1 MKKRILSLVLC
12 AALLLSLCLFMGAGV
27 VDDTTADGSAESTET
42 VVSTSG
48 APEFQGVGPFM
59 TYFPGSSTV
68 RKAPVLRAAAKDTSD
83 GASNAVDVTK
93 TATATDVKDAAGN
106 PVYQIDLTAAAKS
119 NIVTH
124 TKACDIVLV
133 LDRSGSM
140 NFHMDGDHGN
150 LWESDNSKERVKA
163 LVASV
168 NAFLTTIQKSSPDS
182 RVAIVSYAGDAT
194 IDSNLVSVTDPSDS
208 KNVNPAL
215 TTVVNGLE
223 DRCNGG
229 TQSGKG
235 LQQAVNI
242 FNSVSASDSNY
253 DNTRVT
259 VLFTDGKPGD
269 SDWKG
274 TDEGYDVAQQSV
286 HWSTILKHAKG
297 DTFNLQ
303 ANVEG
308 QDFYGQRF
316 KEHWWDIQDK
326 YGVSNYEDFQKGSA
340 NKDDWN
346 WTGCGSTVYSVGLAL
361 PDDQN
366 KKTGSE
372 GCKINEYLYRVSSHR
387 PDGSHVTKATVNT
400 NNPEEVKNP
409 DDWGKRYFDDR
420 TRNQPNGYY
429 LTTSNA
435 DQLKDIFTKIAQ
447 QTGEAVKDVTIRDE
461 ISESFV
467 PCDAAGNAYNV
478 GDTITSNGKTGTVR
492 QDANGNY
499 YIEWTN
505 VTLTPEQVD
514 SNKVVTKPA
523 ETFQST
529 LYVKPRDGFL
539 GGNNVP
545 TNGSESGVYTAAG
558 EAVKKF
564 PQPEVNVPIKLDAQN
579 ATKNIYYGNP
589 APTLADLTQTADLA
603 GWQKEYVNI
612 NYTVD
617 KNTISNTDDGTYRVT
632 MTVSPKHDGAN
643 ADGAVQTAQTK
654 TVMSTVN
661 VYKPEITFKDSSID
675 YNTTPNYATDN
686 LGEVVWKHKGTAADP
701 AKMTGE
707 EPTLTYT
714 YDPEEKA
721 LTEDTYV
728 NVTVLA
734 NDKTLP
740 ADVVTFVH
748 TADNDFPGCSF
759 NPAHGQFIV
768 HIKVFDLT
776 IVKAAAADSKPIDP
790 NQTFVFRVKGNNN
803 DVDMQVVITGASK
816 QVIKNL
822 PVGEYTITEDTNWS
836 WKYTPVDKDGAVVPS
851 QTIAATGATTVTFE
865 NENNGTNWLTSFAE
879 VINKWITKGD
889 KTTITPEKIWPKN

>member
-12 AALLLSLCLFMGAGV
+12 AVMLLSMCLFMGAGV
-27 VDDTTADGSAESTET
+27 TADTDAADGSAESTET

-68 RKAPVLRAAAKDTSD
+68 RKAPMLRATAKDTSD

-93 TATATDVKDAAGN
+93 TATATDKKDADGN
-106 PVYQIDLTAAAKS
+106 QIDLTAAAKS

-140 NFHMDGDHGN
+140 NFSLAGKDN
-150 LWESDNSKERVKA
+150 NSKERVKA
-163 LVASV
+163 LQTAV
-168 NAFLTTIQKSSPDS
+168 NAFLTTIQKSSPTS
-182 RVAIVSYAGDAT
+182 RVAIVSYASDVT
-194 IDSNLVSVTDPSDS
+194 IDSGTKTASGALIPVTAD
-208 KNVNPAL
+208 NTVNSAL
-215 TTVVNGLE
+215 TQIVSGLST
-223 DRCNGG
+223 RCNGG

-259 VLFTDGKPGD
+259 VLFTDGKPGNNYW
-269 SDWKG
+269 SG
-274 TDEGYDVAQQSV
+274 EDEGYDVAQQSV

-297 DTFNLQ
+297 GTVNMQSNVKEQNFFNEKFGPLF
-303 ANVEG
+303 G
-308 QDFYGQRF
+308 T
-316 KEHWWDIQDK
+316 K
-326 YGVSNYEDFQKGSA
+326 YGVSNYPDFRKGSA

-346 WTGCGSTVYSVGLAL
+346 WTGCGSTVYCVGLGLKASEGK
-361 PDDQN
+361 D
-366 KKTGSE
+366 SE
-372 GCKINEYLYRVSSHR
+372 GCKINEYMYRVSSHR
-387 PDGSHVTKATVNT
+387 PDGSHVDNNRVNEWELGT
-400 NNPEEVKNP
+400 
-409 DDWGKRYFDDR
+409 DSWTGLYTDAR
-420 TRNQPNGYY
+420 TRNHENGYY
-429 LTTSNA
+429 LTTDNA
-435 DQLKDIFTKIAQ
+435 AELQRIFTQIAQ

-467 PCDAAGNAYNV
+467 PCDAAGNAYTV

-545 TNGSESGVYTAAG
+545 TNGENSGVYTADG
-558 EAVKKF
+558 NQIKPF

-579 ATKNIYYGNP
+579 VTKNIYYGNP
-589 APTLADLTQTADLA
+589 APTPADLTQTADLA
-603 GWQKEYVNI
+603 DWQTGYVNI

-617 KNTISNTDDGTYRVT
+617 KNTISNNEDGTYQVT
-632 MTVSPKHDGAN
+632 MTVSPKYSGDN
-643 ADGAVQTAQTK
+643 ADGAVQTARTE

-661 VYKPEITFKDSSID
+661 VYKPEITFKDSIID
-675 YNTTPNYATDN
+675 YNATPDYKDN
-686 LGEVVWKHKGTAADP
+686 LGGVVWKHEGTAADP
-701 AKMTGE
+701 ANMTGE
-707 EPTLTYT
+707 EPALAYS

-728 NVTVLA
+728 NVTVSA

-768 HIKVFDLT
+768 HIKVFNLT
-776 IVKAAAADSKPIDP
+776 IQKTAKDGTTIDP
-790 NQTFVFRVKGNNN
+790 NQTFVFHVKGNNN
-803 DVDMQVVITGASK
+803 DVDMQVVITGANK

-822 PVGEYTITEDTNWS
+822 PVGEYTITEDTSWS
-836 WKYTPVDKDGAVVPS
+836 WKYTPTSKDQFVTTSDINNGTA
-851 QTIAATGATTVTFE
+851 TVTFE
-865 NENNGTNWLTSFAE
+865 NENKGTNWLTSLAKALNVWKDNGQAVE
-879 VINKWITKGD
+879 RD
-889 KTTITPEKIWPKN
+889 PKN

>member
-12 AALLLSLCLFMGAGV
+12 AVMLLSMCLFMGAGV

-83 GASNAVDVTK
+83 GASNDVEVDK
-93 TATATDVKDAAGN
+93 TATATDKKDADGN
-106 PVYQIDLTAAAKS
+106 PIYQIELNAEAKS

-140 NFHMDGDHGN
+140 NFHMEGDRGN
-150 LWESDNSKERVKA
+150 LVKPDTSKERVKA

-168 NAFLTTIQKSSPDS
+168 NAFLTTIQESSPDS

-194 IDSNLVSVTDPSDS
+194 IDSDLVSVTDPSDS

-223 DRCNGG
+223 TRCDGG

-242 FNSVSASDSNY
+242 FNSVKKSDPNY

-269 SDWKG
+269 SDWSG

-286 HWSTILKHAKG
+286 HWSTILKYAKG
-297 DTFNLQ
+297 GNVNMQ
-303 ANVEG
+303 ANVKD
-308 QDFYGQRF
+308 QNFYGQRF
-316 KEHWWDIQDK
+316 PWYSPK
-326 YGVSNYEDFQKGSA
+326 YGVSNYSDFQKGSTDQ
-340 NKDDWN
+340 KDWN
-346 WTGCGSTVYSVGLAL
+346 WMGCGSTVYSVGLAL
-361 PDDQN
+361 PGDENETQA
-366 KKTGSE
+366 SE

-435 DQLKDIFTKIAQ
+435 DQLKEIFTKIAQ
-447 QTGEAVKDVTIRDE
+447 QTGEAVKGVTIRDE
-461 ISESFV
+461 IAESFV

-478 GDTITSNGKTGTVR
+478 GDTITSNGKTGTV
-492 QDANGNY
+492 QQEANGSY
-499 YIEWTN
+499 YIEWTK
-505 VTLTPEQVD
+505 VTLTPEQVNQD
-514 SNKVVTKPA
+514 GSTA
-523 ETFQST
+523 QEAQTFSGT
-529 LYVKPRDGFL
+529 LYVKPKDGFL

-558 EAVKKF
+558 NQIKPF

-589 APTLADLTQTADLA
+589 APTPADLTQTADLA
-603 GWQKEYVNI
+603 DWQTGYVNI

-617 KNTISNTDDGTYRVT
+617 KNTISNTDDGTYKVT

-643 ADGAVQTAQTK
+643 ADGAVQKEQTK
-654 TVMSTVN
+654 TVTSTVN
-661 VYKPEITFKDSSID
+661 VYKPEITFKDSSIN
-675 YNTTPNYATDN
+675 YNTTPDYEKDN
-686 LGEVVWKHKGTAADP
+686 FGGVVWKHKDTAADP

-707 EPTLTYT
+707 EPTLTYA
-714 YDPEEKA
+714 YDPQEKA

-734 NDKTLP
+734 NGKMLP

-748 TADNDFPGCSF
+748 TDDNDFPGCSF

-776 IVKAAAADSKPIDP
+776 IEKKAANGSMIDQ
-790 NQTFVFRVKGNNN
+790 NQTFVFKVKNNGNGKT
-803 DVDMQVVITGASK
+803 MEVVITGPGE
-816 QVIKNL
+816 QTIKNL
-822 PVGEYTITEDTNWS
+822 PMGSYTIIEDTSWS
-836 WKYTPVDKDGAVVPS
+836 WKYTPVDKDGVAEPS
-851 QTIAATGATTVTFE
+851 QTITATGATTVTFE
-865 NENNGTNWLTSFAE
+865 NKNNGTNWLTSLAKAL
-879 VINKWITKGD
+879 NKWTKDG
-889 KTTITPEKIWPKN
+889 TTVTRDPKN

>member
-12 AALLLSLCLFMGAGV
+12 AAMLLSMCLFMGAGV
-27 VDDTTADGSAESTET
+27 AEDTTADGSAETTET

-140 NFHMDGDHGN
+140 NFSLAGKDN
-150 LWESDNSKERVKA
+150 NSKERVAA
-163 LVASV
+163 LQTAV

-182 RVAIVSYAGDAT
+182 RVAIVSYASDVT
-194 IDSNLVSVTDPSDS
+194 IDSGTKTASGALIPVTAD
-208 KNVNPAL
+208 NTVNSAL
-215 TTVVNGLE
+215 TQIVSGLST
-223 DRCNGG
+223 RCDGG

-259 VLFTDGKPGD
+259 VLFTDGKPGNNTWPGED
-269 SDWKG
+269 Q
-274 TDEGYDVAQQSV
+274 GYDVAQQSV

-308 QDFYGQRF
+308 QDFYGQSFLELVEPF
-316 KEHWWDIQDK
+316 KLKE
-326 YGVSNYEDFQKGSA
+326 YGVSNYEDFQKGSTDQ
-340 NKDDWN
+340 NDWN
-346 WTGCGSTVYSVGLAL
+346 WMGCGSTVYSVGLAL

-366 KKTGSE
+366 KKAGSE

-387 PDGSHVTKATVNT
+387 PDGSHVTNETVNT
-400 NNPEEVKNP
+400 NNPEEVKDP
-409 DDWGKRYFDDR
+409 DGWGKRYFDDR

-429 LTTSNA
+429 LTTNEA
-435 DQLKDIFTKIAQ
+435 DKLKDIFTKIAQ

-478 GDTITSNGKTGTVR
+478 GDTITSNGKTGTVW
-492 QDANGNY
+492 QEANGSY
-499 YIEWTN
+499 YIEWTK
-505 VTLTPEQVD
+505 VTLTPEQVNQD
-514 SNKVVTKPA
+514 GSTA
-523 ETFQST
+523 QEAQTFSGT
-529 LYVKPRDGFL
+529 LYVKPKDGFL

-589 APTLADLTQTADLA
+589 APTPADLTQTADLA
-603 GWQKEYVNI
+603 DWQTGYVNI

-632 MTVSPKHDGAN
+632 MTASPKYNGDNAN
-643 ADGAVQTAQTK
+643 GTVQTAQTK
-654 TVMSTVN
+654 TVTSTVN
-661 VYKPEITFKDSSID
+661 VYKPEITFNDSRINYGETAD
-675 YNTTPNYATDN
+675 YRSNGGT
-686 LGEVVWKHKGTAADP
+686 VVWKHEGTAAD
-701 AKMTGE
+701 AVSMTGE
-707 EPTLTYT
+707 APVLTYA
-714 YDPEEKA
+714 YDPPA
-721 LTEDTYV
+721 GTFTQDTYV
-728 NVTVLA
+728 NVTVTS
-734 NDKTLP
+734 DKDT
-740 ADVVTFVH
+740 ATTKIRDAVTFVH
-748 TADNDFPGCSF
+748 TKDTDFPGCSF
-759 NPAHGQFIV
+759 DPAQGQFIV
-768 HIKVFDLT
+768 HINVFDLT
-776 IVKAAAADSKPIDP
+776 IEKKAANGSTIDP
-790 NQTFVFRVKGNNN
+790 NQTFVFRVQGNNN
-803 DVDMQVVITGASK
+803 DVDMQVVITGANK

-851 QTIAATGATTVTFE
+851 QTITATGATTVTFE
-865 NENNGTNWLTSFAE
+865 NENKGTNWLTSIAE

-889 KTTITPEKIWPKN
+889 KTTINQENIWPKN

>member
-12 AALLLSLCLFMGAGV
+12 AVMLLSMCLFMGAGV
-27 VDDTTADGSAESTET
+27 TADTDAADGSAESTET

-68 RKAPVLRAAAKDTSD
+68 RKAPMLRATAKDTSD

-93 TATATDVKDAAGN
+93 TATATDKKDADGK
-106 PVYQIDLTAAAKS
+106 PIYQIDLTAAAKS

-140 NFHMDGDHGN
+140 NFSLAGKDN
-150 LWESDNSKERVKA
+150 NSKERVKA
-163 LVASV
+163 LQTAV
-168 NAFLTTIQKSSPDS
+168 NAFLTTIQKSSPTS
-182 RVAIVSYAGDAT
+182 RVAIVSYASDVT
-194 IDSNLVSVTDPSDS
+194 IDSGTNTASGALIPVTAD
-208 KNVNPAL
+208 NTVNSAL
-215 TTVVNGLE
+215 TQIVSGLST
-223 DRCNGG
+223 RCNGG

-259 VLFTDGKPGD
+259 VLFTDGKPGNNYW
-269 SDWKG
+269 SG
-274 TDEGYDVAQQSV
+274 EDEGYDVAQQSV

-297 DTFNLQ
+297 GTVNMQSNVKEQNFFNEKFVPLF
-303 ANVEG
+303 G
-308 QDFYGQRF
+308 T
-316 KEHWWDIQDK
+316 K
-326 YGVSNYEDFQKGSA
+326 YGVSNYPDFRKGSA

-346 WTGCGSTVYSVGLAL
+346 WTGCGSTVYCVGLGLKASEGK
-361 PDDQN
+361 D
-366 KKTGSE
+366 SE
-372 GCKINEYLYRVSSHR
+372 GCKINEYMYRVSSHR
-387 PDGSHVTKATVNT
+387 PDGSHVDNNRVNKWEQGT
-400 NNPEEVKNP
+400 
-409 DDWGKRYFDDR
+409 DSWTGLYTDAR
-420 TRNQPNGYY
+420 TRNHENGYY
-429 LTTSNA
+429 LTTDNA
-435 DQLKDIFTKIAQ
+435 AELQRIFTQIAQ

-467 PCDAAGNAYNV
+467 PCDAAGNAYTV
-478 GDTITSNGKTGTVR
+478 GDTITSNGKAGTVR

-529 LYVKPRDGFL
+529 LYVKPQDGFL

-545 TNGSESGVYTAAG
+545 TNGENSGVYTADG
-558 EAVKKF
+558 NQIKPF

-579 ATKNIYYGNP
+579 VTKNIYYGNP
-589 APTLADLTQTADLA
+589 APTPADLTQTADLA
-603 GWQKEYVNI
+603 DWQTGYVNI

-617 KNTISNTDDGTYRVT
+617 KNTISNNEDGTYQVT
-632 MTVSPKHDGAN
+632 MTVSPKYSGDN
-643 ADGAVQTAQTK
+643 ADGAVQTARTE

-661 VYKPEITFKDSSID
+661 VYKPEITFKDSIID
-675 YNTTPNYATDN
+675 YNATPDYKDN
-686 LGEVVWKHKGTAADP
+686 LGGVVWKHEGTAADP
-701 AKMTGE
+701 ANMTGE
-707 EPTLTYT
+707 EPALAYS

-728 NVTVLA
+728 NVTVSA

-768 HIKVFDLT
+768 HIKVFNLT
-776 IVKAAAADSKPIDP
+776 IQKTAKDGTTIDP
-790 NQTFVFRVKGNNN
+790 NQTFVFHVKGNNN
-803 DVDMQVVITGASK
+803 DVDMQVVITGANK

-822 PVGEYTITEDTNWS
+822 PVGEYTITEDTSWS
-836 WKYTPVDKDGAVVPS
+836 WKYTPTSKDQFVTTSDINNGTA
-851 QTIAATGATTVTFE
+851 TVTFE
-865 NENNGTNWLTSFAE
+865 NENKGTNWLTSLAKALNVWKDNGQAVE
-879 VINKWITKGD
+879 RD
-889 KTTITPEKIWPKN
+889 PKN

>member
-12 AALLLSLCLFMGAGV
+12 AVMLLSMCLFMGAGV
-27 VDDTTADGSAESTET
+27 TADTDAADGSAESTET

-68 RKAPVLRAAAKDTSD
+68 RKAPMLRATAKDTSD

-93 TATATDVKDAAGN
+93 TATATDKKDADGK
-106 PVYQIDLTAAAKS
+106 PIYQIDLTAAAKS

-140 NFHMDGDHGN
+140 NFSLAGKDN
-150 LWESDNSKERVKA
+150 NSKERVKA
-163 LVASV
+163 LQTAV
-168 NAFLTTIQKSSPDS
+168 NAFLTTIQKSSPTS
-182 RVAIVSYAGDAT
+182 RVAIVSYASDVT
-194 IDSNLVSVTDPSDS
+194 IDSGTKTASGALIPVTAD
-208 KNVNPAL
+208 NTVNSAL
-215 TTVVNGLE
+215 TQIVSGLST
-223 DRCNGG
+223 RCNGG

-259 VLFTDGKPGD
+259 VLFTDGKPGNNYW
-269 SDWKG
+269 SG
-274 TDEGYDVAQQSV
+274 EDEGYDVAQQSV

-297 DTFNLQ
+297 GTVNMQSNVKEQNFFNEKFGPLF
-303 ANVEG
+303 G
-308 QDFYGQRF
+308 T
-316 KEHWWDIQDK
+316 K
-326 YGVSNYEDFQKGSA
+326 YGVSNYPDFRKGSA

-346 WTGCGSTVYSVGLAL
+346 WTGCGSTVYCVGLGLKASEGK
-361 PDDQN
+361 D
-366 KKTGSE
+366 SE
-372 GCKINEYLYRVSSHR
+372 GCKINEYMYRVSSHR
-387 PDGSHVTKATVNT
+387 PDGSHVDNNRVNKWEQGT
-400 NNPEEVKNP
+400 
-409 DDWGKRYFDDR
+409 DSWTGLYTDAR
-420 TRNQPNGYY
+420 TRNHENGYY
-429 LTTSNA
+429 LTTDNA
-435 DQLKDIFTKIAQ
+435 AELQRIFTQIAQ

-467 PCDAAGNAYNV
+467 PCDAAGNAYTV
-478 GDTITSNGKTGTVR
+478 GDTITSNGKAGTVR

-529 LYVKPRDGFL
+529 LYVKPQDGFL

-545 TNGSESGVYTAAG
+545 TNGENSGVYTADG
-558 EAVKKF
+558 NQIKPF
-564 PQPEVNVPIKLDAQN
+564 PQPEVNVPIRLDAQN
-579 ATKNIYYGNP
+579 VTKNIYYGNP
-589 APTLADLTQTADLA
+589 APTPADLTQTADLA
-603 GWQKEYVNI
+603 DWQTGYVNI

-617 KNTISNTDDGTYRVT
+617 KNTISNNEDGTYQVT
-632 MTVSPKHDGAN
+632 MTVSPKYSGDN
-643 ADGAVQTAQTK
+643 ADGAVQTARTE

-661 VYKPEITFKDSSID
+661 VYKPEITFKDSIID
-675 YNTTPNYATDN
+675 YNATPDYKDN
-686 LGEVVWKHKGTAADP
+686 LGGVVWKHEGTAADP
-701 AKMTGE
+701 ANMTGE
-707 EPTLTYT
+707 EPALAYS

-728 NVTVLA
+728 NVTVSA

-768 HIKVFDLT
+768 HIKVFNLT
-776 IVKAAAADSKPIDP
+776 IQKTAKDGTTIDP
-790 NQTFVFRVKGNNN
+790 NQTFVFHVKGNNN
-803 DVDMQVVITGASK
+803 DVDMQVVITGANK

-822 PVGEYTITEDTNWS
+822 PVGEYTITEDTSWS
-836 WKYTPVDKDGAVVPS
+836 WKCTPTSKDQFVTTSDINNGTA
-851 QTIAATGATTVTFE
+851 TVTFE
-865 NENNGTNWLTSFAE
+865 NENKGTNWLTSLAKALNVWKDNGQAVE
-879 VINKWITKGD
+879 RD
-889 KTTITPEKIWPKN
+889 PKN

>member
-12 AALLLSLCLFMGAGV
+12 AVMLLSMCLFMGAGV
-27 VDDTTADGSAESTET
+27 TADTDAADGSAESTET

-68 RKAPVLRAAAKDTSD
+68 RKAPMLRATAKDTSD

-93 TATATDVKDAAGN
+93 TATATDKKDADGK
-106 PVYQIDLTAAAKS
+106 PIYQIDLTAAAKS

-140 NFHMDGDHGN
+140 NFSLAGKN
-150 LWESDNSKERVKA
+150 NNSKERVKA
-163 LVASV
+163 LQTAV
-168 NAFLTTIQKSSPDS
+168 NAFLTTIQKSSPTS
-182 RVAIVSYAGDAT
+182 RVAIVSYASDVT
-194 IDSNLVSVTDPSDS
+194 IDSGTNTASGALIPVTAD
-208 KNVNPAL
+208 NTVNSAL
-215 TTVVNGLE
+215 TQIVSSLST
-223 DRCNGG
+223 RCNGG

-259 VLFTDGKPGD
+259 VLFTDGKPGNNY
-269 SDWKG
+269 WPG
-274 TDEGYDVAQQSV
+274 EDEGYDVAQQSV

-297 DTFNLQ
+297 DTVNMQSSVKEQNFFNEKFGPLF
-303 ANVEG
+303 G
-308 QDFYGQRF
+308 T
-316 KEHWWDIQDK
+316 K
-326 YGVSNYEDFQKGSA
+326 YGVSNYPDFRKGSA

-346 WTGCGSTVYSVGLAL
+346 WTGCGSTVYSVGLGLKASEGK
-361 PDDQN
+361 D
-366 KKTGSE
+366 SE
-372 GCKINEYLYRVSSHR
+372 GCKINEYMYRVSSHR
-387 PDGSHVTKATVNT
+387 PDGSHVDNNRVNEWELGT
-400 NNPEEVKNP
+400 
-409 DDWGKRYFDDR
+409 DSWTGLYTDAR
-420 TRNQPNGYY
+420 TRNHENGYY
-429 LTTSNA
+429 LTTDNA
-435 DQLKDIFTKIAQ
+435 AELQRIFTQIAQ

-467 PCDAAGNAYNV
+467 PCDENGIVYQV
-478 GDTITSNGKTGTVR
+478 GQTISDNGRTGTVR
-492 QDANGNY
+492 KDANSGY
-499 YIEWTN
+499 YIEWTK

-545 TNGSESGVYTAAG
+545 TNGENSGVYTADG
-558 EAVKKF
+558 NQIKPF
-564 PQPEVNVPIKLDAQN
+564 PQPEVNVPVDCDAFAGQV
-579 ATKNIYYGNP
+579 KNIYYGNA
-589 APTLADLTQTADLA
+589 APTLPELSTATPLEPWQTR
-603 GWQKEYVNI
+603 YV
-612 NYTVD
+612 
-617 KNTISNTDDGTYRVT
+617 TITRTSNTDVSNTTDGTYTVT
-632 MTVSPKHDGAN
+632 VTVTPNEEAKESSAGTPATEK
-643 ADGAVQTAQTK
+643 TASVT
-654 TVMSTVN
+654 STVN
-661 VYKPEITFKDSSID
+661 VYKPEITFKDSIID
-675 YNTTPNYATDN
+675 YNATPDYKDN
-686 LGEVVWKHKGTAADP
+686 LGGAVWKHEGTAADP
-701 AKMTGE
+701 ANMTGE
-707 EPTLTYT
+707 EPVLAYS

-728 NVTVLA
+728 NVTVSA

-768 HIKVFDLT
+768 HIKVFNLT
-776 IVKAAAADSKPIDP
+776 IVKAAADDSKPIDKD
-790 NQTFVFRVKGNNN
+790 QTFVFHVKGKNN
-803 DVDMQVVITGASK
+803 DVDMQVVITGADK

-836 WKYTPVDKDGAVVPS
+836 WKYTPVDNNQSVMEENIQDGA
-851 QTIAATGATTVTFE
+851 ATVTFK
-865 NENNGTNWLTSFAE
+865 NENKGTNWLTSLAKALNVWKDNGQAVE
-879 VINKWITKGD
+879 RD
-889 KTTITPEKIWPKN
+889 PKN

>member
-12 AALLLSLCLFMGAGV
+12 AAMLLSMCLFLGAGV
-27 VDDTTADGSAESTET
+27 AEDTTAEGSAESTET

-140 NFHMDGDHGN
+140 NFSLAGKDN
-150 LWESDNSKERVKA
+150 NSKERVAA
-163 LVASV
+163 LQTAV

-182 RVAIVSYAGDAT
+182 RVAIVSYASDVT
-194 IDSNLVSVTDPSDS
+194 IDSGTKTASGALIPVTAD
-208 KNVNPAL
+208 NTVNSAL
-215 TTVVNGLE
+215 TQIVSGLST
-223 DRCNGG
+223 RCDGG

-259 VLFTDGKPGD
+259 VLFTDGKPGNNTWSGED
-269 SDWKG
+269 Q
-274 TDEGYDVAQQSV
+274 GYDVAQQSV

-308 QDFYGQRF
+308 QDFYGERF
-316 KEHWWDIQDK
+316 KEKWWNIQDK
-326 YGVSNYEDFQKGSA
+326 YGVSNYPDFQKGSTSQ
-340 NKDDWN
+340 NDWN

-387 PDGSHVTKATVNT
+387 PDGSHVTNETVNT
-400 NNPEEVKNP
+400 NNPEEVKDP
-409 DDWGKRYFDDR
+409 DGWGKRYFDDR

-429 LTTSNA
+429 LTTNEA
-435 DQLKDIFTKIAQ
+435 DKLKDIFTKIAQ

-478 GDTITSNGKTGTVR
+478 GDTITSNGKTGTVW
-492 QDANGNY
+492 QEANGSY
-499 YIEWTN
+499 YIEWTK
-505 VTLTPEQVD
+505 VTLTPEQVNQD
-514 SNKVVTKPA
+514 GSTA
-523 ETFQST
+523 QEAQTFSGT
-529 LYVKPRDGFL
+529 LYVKPKDGFL

-558 EAVKKF
+558 NQIKPF
-564 PQPEVNVPIKLDAQN
+564 PQPEVNVPIKMGAFEAQ
-579 ATKNIYYGNP
+579 TRNIYYGNA
-589 APTLADLTQTADLA
+589 APTLSELSTATPLEPWQTR
-603 GWQKEYVNI
+603 YV
-612 NYTVD
+612 
-617 KNTISNTDDGTYRVT
+617 TITRTSNTDVSNTTDDTYTVTVTITPDEAKGT
-632 MTVSPKHDGAN
+632 SAGAP
-643 ADGAVQTAQTK
+643 AIAQT
-654 TVMSTVN
+654 TTVN
-661 VYKPEITFKDSSID
+661 SVVHVYKPEITFKDSIID
-675 YNTTPNYATDN
+675 YNATPDYEKDN
-686 LGEVVWKHKGTAADP
+686 LDRVVWKHKVTAAES

-707 EPTLTYT
+707 EPTLTYA

-728 NVTVLA
+728 HVTVSA
-734 NDKTLP
+734 NGTELP
-740 ADVVTFVH
+740 KGVVTFKH
-748 TADNDFPGCSF
+748 NDCTFSGCSF
-759 NPAHGQFIV
+759 DSAQGQFIV
-768 HIKVFDLT
+768 HINVFDLT
-776 IVKAAAADSKPIDP
+776 IVKAEADDSKSIDP
-790 NQTFVFRVKGNNN
+790 KQTFVFKVTNKDTGKT
-803 DVDMQVVITGASK
+803 MEVVITGKAK
-816 QVIKNL
+816 QTIKNL
-822 PVGEYTITEDTNWS
+822 PVGDYTITEDTSWS
-836 WKYTPVDKDGAVVPS
+836 WKYTPDDDATQELKAGIIHDGVA
-851 QTIAATGATTVTFE
+851 TVTFK
-865 NENNGTNWLTSFAE
+865 NKNNGTNWLTSLAQ
-879 VINKWITKGD
+879 VINTWATGKAGLK
-889 KTTITPEKIWPKN
+889 K

>member
-27 VDDTTADGSAESTET
+27 TEDTTADGSAETTET

-48 APEFQGVGPFM
+48 APEFQSVGPFM

-106 PVYQIDLTAAAKS
+106 PAYQIDLTAAAKS

-140 NFHMDGDHGN
+140 NFSLTG
-150 LWESDNSKERVKA
+150 SDNNSKERVAA
-163 LVASV
+163 LQTAV

-194 IDSNLVSVTDPSDS
+194 IDSNLVRVTDPSDS

-223 DRCNGG
+223 NRCDGG

-242 FNSVSASDSNY
+242 FNSVATTDENY

-269 SDWKG
+269 SIWG
-274 TDEGYDVAQQSV
+274 SGFLTPATGQGYDVAQQSV
-286 HWSTILKHAKG
+286 HWSAILKHAKG
-297 DTFNLQ
+297 NAFSIQ
-303 ANVEG
+303 KNVEE
-308 QDFYGQRF
+308 QDFFAQKFDWG
-316 KEHWWDIQDK
+316 K
-326 YGVSNYEDFQKGSA
+326 YGVSNSSDFKKGSA
-340 NKDDWN
+340 GKNDWT
-346 WTGCGSTVYSVGLAL
+346 WTGCGSTVYCVGLGLTAS
-361 PDDQN
+361 DGKD
-366 KKTGSE
+366 SE
-372 GCKINEYLYRVSSHR
+372 GCKINEYMYRVSSHR
-387 PDGSHVTKATVNT
+387 PDGSHVDNNRVNEWEQGT
-400 NNPEEVKNP
+400 ESWEGLYT
-409 DDWGKRYFDDR
+409 DAR
-420 TRNQPNGYY
+420 TRNHENGYY
-429 LTTSNA
+429 LTTDNA
-435 DQLKDIFTKIAQ
+435 DKLKEIFTQIAQ

-505 VTLTPEQVD
+505 VTLTPEQID

-564 PQPEVNVPIKLDAQN
+564 PQPEVNVPIKMGAFEAQ
-579 ATKNIYYGNP
+579 TRNIYYGNA
-589 APTLADLTQTADLA
+589 APTLPELSTATPLEAWQTR
-603 GWQKEYVNI
+603 YV
-612 NYTVD
+612 
-617 KNTISNTDDGTYRVT
+617 TITRTSNTDVSNTTDGEYAVT
-632 MTVSPKHDGAN
+632 VTVTPEAEKETSAGAP
-643 ADGAVQTAQTK
+643 AIAQTT
-654 TVMSTVN
+654 TVNSVVN
-661 VYKPEITFKDSSID
+661 VYKPEITFNDSRINYGETAD
-675 YNTTPNYATDN
+675 YSSNGGT
-686 LGEVVWKHKGTAADP
+686 VVWKHEGTAAESASMTGTAPALTYAYDP
-701 AKMTGE
+701 AAAAFTK
-707 EPTLTYT
+707 
-714 YDPEEKA
+714 
-721 LTEDTYV
+721 DTYV
-728 NVTVLA
+728 KVTVTS
-734 NDKTLP
+734 DKDT
-740 ADVVTFVH
+740 ATTKISDAVTFVH
-748 TADNDFPGCSF
+748 TADTVFPGCSF
-759 NPAHGQFIV
+759 DSTKGQFIV
-768 HIKVFDLT
+768 HINVFDLT
-776 IVKAAAADSKPIDP
+776 IQKTAKAGTTIDP
-790 NQTFVFRVKGNNN
+790 NQTFVFKVKNN
-803 DVDMQVVITGASK
+803 DNGKTMEIVITGAGQKTVKS
-816 QVIKNL
+816 L
-822 PVGEYTITEDTNWS
+822 PMGSYTITEDTGWS
-836 WKYTPVDKDGAVVPS
+836 WQYRPTEAT
-851 QTIAATGATTVTFE
+851 QTITVSETSKIVTFE
-865 NENNGTNWLTSFAE
+865 NEKTPTNWLTSIAD
-879 VINKWITKGD
+879 VINTWISGSAAQ
-889 KTTITPEKIWPKN
+889 KN

>member
-12 AALLLSLCLFMGAGV
+12 AAMLLSMCLFLGAGV
-27 VDDTTADGSAESTET
+27 AEDTTAEGSAETTET

-68 RKAPVLRAAAKDTSD
+68 RKAPMLRAAAKDTSD

-140 NFHMDGDHGN
+140 NFSLSGSKDG
-150 LWESDNSKERVKA
+150 SKERVKA

-168 NAFLTTIQKSSPDS
+168 NAFLTTIQESSPDS
-182 RVAIVSYAGDAT
+182 RVAIVSYADNAT
-194 IDSNLVSVTDPSDS
+194 IDSNLVSVTDPSNS
-208 KNVNPAL
+208 KKVNPVL

-223 DRCNGG
+223 NRCNDG

-259 VLFTDGKPGD
+259 VLFTDGEPGTYGG
-269 SDWKG
+269 WTGKN
-274 TDEGYDVAQQSV
+274 EGYDVAQQSV

-297 DTFNLQ
+297 DPFNMQ
-303 ANVEG
+303 ANVED

-316 KEHWWDIQDK
+316 QVGVWPFNDKE
-326 YGVSNYEDFQKGSA
+326 YGVSNHSDFQTGSA

-361 PDDQN
+361 PDDEKQ
-366 KKTGSE
+366 KPASE

-387 PDGSHVTKATVNT
+387 PDGSHVTNETVNT

-409 DDWGKRYFDDR
+409 NDWGERYFDNR

-435 DQLKDIFTKIAQ
+435 DQLKEIFTKIAQ

-505 VTLTPEQVD
+505 VTLTPDQID
-514 SNKVVTKPA
+514 SAGNVTEAAK
-523 ETFQST
+523 TFTGT

-545 TNGSESGVYTAAG
+545 TNGENSGVYTAAG

-564 PQPEVNVPIKLDAQN
+564 PQPEVNVPIKMGAFEAQMR
-579 ATKNIYYGNP
+579 NIYYGNA
-589 APTLADLTQTADLA
+589 APTLSELSTATPLEAWQTR
-603 GWQKEYVNI
+603 YV
-612 NYTVD
+612 
-617 KNTISNTDDGTYRVT
+617 TITRTSNTDVSNTTDDTYTVTVTITPDEAKGT
-632 MTVSPKHDGAN
+632 SAGAP
-643 ADGAVQTAQTK
+643 AIAQTT
-654 TVMSTVN
+654 TVNSVVN
-661 VYKPEITFKDSSID
+661 VYKPEITFNDSRINYGDAAD
-675 YNTTPNYATDN
+675 YNSNGGA
-686 LGEVVWKHKGTAADP
+686 VVWKHGNDVAVAAN
-701 AKMTGE
+701 MTGE
-707 EPTLTYT
+707 APALTYV
-714 YDPEEKA
+714 YDPPA
-721 LTEDTYV
+721 GTFTQDTYV
-728 NVTVLA
+728 NVTVTS
-734 NDKTLP
+734 DKDT
-740 ADVVTFVH
+740 ATTKIRDAVEFVH

-759 NPAHGQFIV
+759 NPAQGQFIV
-768 HIKVFDLT
+768 HINVFDLT
-776 IVKAAAADSKPIDP
+776 ITKAGENIDP
-790 NQTFVFRVKGNNN
+790 NQTFVFKVKNNGNGKT
-803 DVDMQVVITGASK
+803 MEVVITGPGK
-816 QVIKNL
+816 QTIKSL
-822 PVGEYTITEDTNWS
+822 PMGSYTITEDTNWS

-851 QTIAATGATTVTFE
+851 QTITATGATTVTFE
-865 NENNGTNWLTSFAE
+865 NENKGTNWLTSIAE
-879 VINKWITKGD
+879 VINKWITTGD
-889 KTTITPEKIWPKN
+889 KTTIKQEKIWPNN

>member
-12 AALLLSLCLFMGAGV
+12 AALLLSMCLFMGAGV
-27 VDDTTADGSAESTET
+27 MDDTTAEGSAESTET

-83 GASNAVDVTK
+83 GSSNAVDVTK
-93 TATATDVKDAAGN
+93 TATATDEKDADGN
-106 PVYQIDLTAAAKS
+106 PIYRIDLNAEAKS

-133 LDRSGSM
+133 LDRLGSM
-140 NFHMDGDHGN
+140 NFSLAGKDN
-150 LWESDNSKERVKA
+150 NSKERVAA
-163 LVASV
+163 LQTAV

-182 RVAIVSYAGDAT
+182 RVAIVSYASDVT
-194 IDSNLVSVTDPSDS
+194 IDSGTKTASGALIPVTAD
-208 KNVNPAL
+208 NTVNSAL
-215 TTVVNGLE
+215 TQIVSGLST
-223 DRCNGG
+223 RCDGG

-259 VLFTDGKPGD
+259 VLFTDGKPGNNTWSGED
-269 SDWKG
+269 Q
-274 TDEGYDVAQQSV
+274 GYDVAQQSV

-308 QDFYGQRF
+308 QDFYGQSFLELVEPF
-316 KEHWWDIQDK
+316 KLKE
-326 YGVSNYEDFQKGSA
+326 YGVSNYEDFQKGSTDQ
-340 NKDDWN
+340 NDWN
-346 WTGCGSTVYSVGLAL
+346 WMGCGSTVYSVGLAL

-366 KKTGSE
+366 KKAGSE

-387 PDGSHVTKATVNT
+387 PDGSHVTNETVNT
-400 NNPEEVKNP
+400 NNPEEVKDP
-409 DDWGKRYFDDR
+409 DGWGKRYFDDR

-429 LTTSNA
+429 LTTNEA
-435 DQLKDIFTKIAQ
+435 DKLKDIFTKIAQ

-478 GDTITSNGKTGTVR
+478 GDTITSNGKTGTVW
-492 QDANGNY
+492 QEANGSY
-499 YIEWTN
+499 YIEWTK
-505 VTLTPEQVD
+505 VTLTPEQVNQD
-514 SNKVVTKPA
+514 GSTA
-523 ETFQST
+523 QEAQTFSGT
-529 LYVKPRDGFL
+529 LYVKPKDGFL

-558 EAVKKF
+558 NQIKPF

-589 APTLADLTQTADLA
+589 APTPADLTQTADLA
-603 GWQKEYVNI
+603 DWQTGYVNI

-632 MTVSPKHDGAN
+632 MTASPKYNGDNAN
-643 ADGAVQTAQTK
+643 GTVQTAQTK

-686 LGEVVWKHKGTAADP
+686 LGGVVWKHKGTAADP

-759 NPAHGQFIV
+759 DPAQGQFIV
-768 HIKVFDLT
+768 HINVFDLT
-776 IVKAAAADSKPIDP
+776 IEKKAANGSTIDP
-790 NQTFVFRVKGNNN
+790 NQTFVFRVQGNNN
-803 DVDMQVVITGASK
+803 DVDMQVVITGANK

-851 QTIAATGATTVTFE
+851 QTITATGATTVTFE
-865 NENNGTNWLTSFAE
+865 NENKGTNWLTSIAE
-879 VINKWITKGD
+879 VINKWINGQIEQTE
-889 KTTITPEKIWPKN
+889 IKN

>member
-27 VDDTTADGSAESTET
+27 AEDTTADGSAETTET

-48 APEFQGVGPFM
+48 APEFQSVGPFM

-140 NFHMDGDHGN
+140 NFSLTG
-150 LWESDNSKERVKA
+150 SDNNSKERVKA
-163 LVASV
+163 LQASV

-182 RVAIVSYAGDAT
+182 RVAIVSYASDAT

-223 DRCNGG
+223 NRCDGG

-269 SDWKG
+269 SIWG
-274 TDEGYDVAQQSV
+274 SGFLTPATGQGYDVAQQSV
-286 HWSTILKHAKG
+286 HWSAILKHAKG
-297 DTFNLQ
+297 NAFSIQ
-303 ANVEG
+303 KNVEE
-308 QDFYGQRF
+308 QDFFAQKFDWG
-316 KEHWWDIQDK
+316 K
-326 YGVSNYEDFQKGSA
+326 YGVSNSSDFKKGSA
-340 NKDDWN
+340 GKNDWT
-346 WTGCGSTVYSVGLAL
+346 WTGCGSTVYCVGLGLTAS
-361 PDDQN
+361 DGKN
-366 KKTGSE
+366 SE

-387 PDGSHVTKATVNT
+387 PDGSHVDNNRVNEWEQGT
-400 NNPEEVKNP
+400 ESWEGLYT
-409 DDWGKRYFDDR
+409 DAR
-420 TRNQPNGYY
+420 TRNHENGYY
-429 LTTSNA
+429 LTTDNA
-435 DQLKDIFTKIAQ
+435 DKLKEIFTQIAQ

-478 GDTITSNGKTGTVR
+478 GDKITSNGKTGTVR

-505 VTLTPEQVD
+505 VTLTPEQID

-558 EAVKKF
+558 NQIKPF
-564 PQPEVNVPIKLDAQN
+564 PQPEVNVPIKMGAFEAQ
-579 ATKNIYYGNP
+579 TRNIYYGNA
-589 APTLADLTQTADLA
+589 APTLPELSTATPLEAWQTR
-603 GWQKEYVNI
+603 YV
-612 NYTVD
+612 
-617 KNTISNTDDGTYRVT
+617 TITRTSNTDVSNTTDGEYAVT
-632 MTVSPKHDGAN
+632 VTVTPEAAKETSAGAP
-643 ADGAVQTAQTK
+643 AIAQT
-654 TVMSTVN
+654 TTVN
-661 VYKPEITFKDSSID
+661 SVVHVYKPEITFNDSRINYGETAD
-675 YNTTPNYATDN
+675 YSSNGGA
-686 LGEVVWKHKGTAADP
+686 VVWKHRDDVAVAAN
-701 AKMTGE
+701 MTGE
-707 EPTLTYT
+707 APALTYA
-714 YDPEEKA
+714 YDPAEDAFTK
-721 LTEDTYV
+721 DTYV
-728 NVTVLA
+728 KVTVTS
-734 NDKTLP
+734 DKDT
-740 ADVVTFVH
+740 ATTKISDAVTFVH
-748 TADNDFPGCSF
+748 TKDTDFPGCSF
-759 NPAHGQFIV
+759 DPAQGQFIV
-768 HIKVFDLT
+768 HINVFDLT
-776 IVKAAAADSKPIDP
+776 IVKSAKTGTTIDP
-790 NQTFVFRVKGNNN
+790 NQTFVFKVKNN
-803 DVDMQVVITGASK
+803 DNGKTMEIVITGEGQKTVKS
-816 QVIKNL
+816 L
-822 PVGEYTITEDTNWS
+822 PMGSYTITEDTGWS
-836 WKYTPVDKDGAVVPS
+836 WQYHPTADT
-851 QTIAATGATTVTFE
+851 QTITVSETSKTVTFE
-865 NENNGTNWLTSFAE
+865 NEKTPTNWLTSIAD
-879 VINKWITKGD
+879 VINKWVSATEIEQ
-889 KTTITPEKIWPKN
+889 IPAPEIN

>member
-12 AALLLSLCLFMGAGV
+12 AAMLLSMCLFLGAGV
-27 VDDTTADGSAESTET
+27 MDDTTADGSAESTET

-83 GASNAVDVTK
+83 GANNAVDVTK
-93 TATATDVKDAAGN
+93 TATATDKKDADGN
-106 PVYQIDLTAAAKS
+106 PIYQIDLTAAAKS

-140 NFHMDGDHGN
+140 NFHMDGDHGG
-150 LWESDNSKERVKA
+150 LWESDTSKERVKA

-194 IDSNLVSVTDPSDS
+194 IDRNLVSVTDPSDS
-208 KNVNPAL
+208 KKVNPAL

-223 DRCNGG
+223 NRCNGG

-259 VLFTDGKPGD
+259 VLFTDGVPGGNGWTG
-269 SDWKG
+269 SSN
-274 TDEGYDVAQQSV
+274 GYDVAQQSV

-308 QDFYGQRF
+308 QDFYGERF
-316 KEHWWDIQDK
+316 EKKHIWSTGL
-326 YGVSNYEDFQKGSA
+326 YGVSNYRDFQKGSTGQ
-340 NKDDWN
+340 NDWN

-361 PDDQN
+361 PDDEHQ
-366 KKTGSE
+366 TQASE

-387 PDGSHVTKATVNT
+387 PDGSHVDNNRVNEWEQGT
-400 NNPEEVKNP
+400 DSWEGLYT
-409 DDWGKRYFDDR
+409 DAR
-420 TRNQPNGYY
+420 TRNHENGYY
-429 LTTSNA
+429 LTTDNA
-435 DQLKDIFTKIAQ
+435 DKLKEIFTQIAQ

-514 SNKVVTKPA
+514 SDKVVTKPA

-558 EAVKKF
+558 NQIKPF
-564 PQPEVNVPIKLDAQN
+564 PQPEVNVPIKMGAFEAQ
-579 ATKNIYYGNP
+579 TRNIYYGNA
-589 APTLADLTQTADLA
+589 APTLPELSTATPLEPWQTR
-603 GWQKEYVNI
+603 YV
-612 NYTVD
+612 
-617 KNTISNTDDGTYRVT
+617 TITRTSNTDVSNTTDDEYAVT
-632 MTVSPKHDGAN
+632 VTVTPEAAKETSAGAP
-643 ADGAVQTAQTK
+643 AIAQT
-654 TVMSTVN
+654 TTVN
-661 VYKPEITFKDSSID
+661 SVVHVYKPEITFNDSRINYGETAD
-675 YNTTPNYATDN
+675 YSSNGGA
-686 LGEVVWKHKGTAADP
+686 VVWKHGNDVAVAAN
-701 AKMTGE
+701 MTGE
-707 EPTLTYT
+707 APALTYT
-714 YDPEEKA
+714 YGPQEGAFKQ
-721 LTEDTYV
+721 DTYV
-728 NVTVLA
+728 NVTVTS
-734 NDKTLP
+734 DKDT
-740 ADVVTFVH
+740 ATTKIRDAVTFVH
-748 TADNDFPGCSF
+748 TRDTDFPGCSF
-759 NPAHGQFIV
+759 DPAQGQFIV
-768 HIKVFDLT
+768 HINVFDLT
-776 IVKAAAADSKPIDP
+776 IKKTAKAGTTIDP
-790 NQTFVFRVKGNNN
+790 NQTFVFKVKNNGNGKT
-803 DVDMQVVITGASK
+803 MEVVITGPGE
-816 QVIKNL
+816 QTIKNL
-822 PVGEYTITEDTNWS
+822 PMGSYTITEDTNWS
-836 WKYTPVDKDGAVVPS
+836 WKYTPVGKNGAAEPS
-851 QTIAATGATTVTFE
+851 QTITATGATTVTFE
-865 NENNGTNWLTSFAE
+865 NENNGTNWLTSLAQ
-879 VINKWITKGD
+879 VINTWVGGNAH
-889 KTTITPEKIWPKN
+889 EKIN

>member
-12 AALLLSLCLFMGAGV
+12 AVMLLSMCLFMGAGV
-27 VDDTTADGSAESTET
+27 TADTDAADGSAESTET

-68 RKAPVLRAAAKDTSD
+68 RKAPMLRATAKDTSD

-93 TATATDVKDAAGN
+93 TATATDKKDADGK
-106 PVYQIDLTAAAKS
+106 PIYQIDLTAAAKS

-140 NFHMDGDHGN
+140 NFSLAGKDN
-150 LWESDNSKERVKA
+150 NSKERVKA
-163 LVASV
+163 LQTAV
-168 NAFLTTIQKSSPDS
+168 NAFLTTIQKSSPTS
-182 RVAIVSYAGDAT
+182 RVAIVSYASDVT
-194 IDSNLVSVTDPSDS
+194 IDSGTKTASGALIPVTAD
-208 KNVNPAL
+208 NTVNSAL
-215 TTVVNGLE
+215 TQIVSGLST
-223 DRCNGG
+223 RCNGG

-259 VLFTDGKPGD
+259 VLFTDGKPGNNYW
-269 SDWKG
+269 SG
-274 TDEGYDVAQQSV
+274 EDEGYDVAQQSV

-297 DTFNLQ
+297 GTVNMQSNVKEQNFFNEKFGPLF
-303 ANVEG
+303 G
-308 QDFYGQRF
+308 T
-316 KEHWWDIQDK
+316 K
-326 YGVSNYEDFQKGSA
+326 YGVSNYPDFRKGSA

-346 WTGCGSTVYSVGLAL
+346 WTGCGSTVYCVGLGLKASEGK
-361 PDDQN
+361 D
-366 KKTGSE
+366 SE
-372 GCKINEYLYRVSSHR
+372 GCKINEYMYRVSSHR
-387 PDGSHVTKATVNT
+387 PDGSHVDNNRVNEWELGT
-400 NNPEEVKNP
+400 
-409 DDWGKRYFDDR
+409 DSWTGLYTDAR
-420 TRNQPNGYY
+420 TRNHENGYY
-429 LTTSNA
+429 LTTDNA
-435 DQLKDIFTKIAQ
+435 AELQRIFTQIAQ

-467 PCDAAGNAYNV
+467 PCDAAGNAYTV

-545 TNGSESGVYTAAG
+545 TNGENSGVYTADG
-558 EAVKKF
+558 NQIKPF

-579 ATKNIYYGNP
+579 VTKNIYYGNP
-589 APTLADLTQTADLA
+589 APTPADLTQTADLA
-603 GWQKEYVNI
+603 DWQTGYVNI

-617 KNTISNTDDGTYRVT
+617 KNTISNNEDGTYQVT
-632 MTVSPKHDGAN
+632 MTVSPKYSGDN
-643 ADGAVQTAQTK
+643 ADGAVQTARTE

-661 VYKPEITFKDSSID
+661 VYKPEITFKDSIID
-675 YNTTPNYATDN
+675 YNATPDYKDN
-686 LGEVVWKHKGTAADP
+686 LGGVVWKHEGTAADP
-701 AKMTGE
+701 ANMTGE
-707 EPTLTYT
+707 EPALAYS

-728 NVTVLA
+728 NVTVSA

-768 HIKVFDLT
+768 HIKVFNLT
-776 IVKAAAADSKPIDP
+776 IQKTAKDGTTIDP
-790 NQTFVFRVKGNNN
+790 NQTFVFHVKGNNN
-803 DVDMQVVITGASK
+803 DVDMQVVITGANK

-822 PVGEYTITEDTNWS
+822 PVGEYTITEDTSWS
-836 WKYTPVDKDGAVVPS
+836 WKYTPTSKDQFVTTSDINNGTA
-851 QTIAATGATTVTFE
+851 TVTFE
-865 NENNGTNWLTSFAE
+865 NENKGTNWLTSIVD
-879 VINKWITKGD
+879 VINKWTANDG
-889 KTTITPEKIWPKN
+889 KTTINNSDRVPGAN

>member
-27 VDDTTADGSAESTET
+27 VDDTTADGSAETTET

-48 APEFQGVGPFM
+48 APEFQSVGPFM

-93 TATATDVKDAAGN
+93 TATATNVKDAAGN

-140 NFHMDGDHGN
+140 NFSLTG
-150 LWESDNSKERVKA
+150 SDNNSKERVAA
-163 LVASV
+163 LQTAV

-182 RVAIVSYAGDAT
+182 RVAIVSYASDVT
-194 IDSNLVSVTDPSDS
+194 IDSGTKTASGALIPVTAD
-208 KNVNPAL
+208 NTVNSAL
-215 TTVVNGLE
+215 TQIVSDLST
-223 DRCNGG
+223 RCNGG

-235 LQQAVNI
+235 MQQAVNI

-259 VLFTDGKPGD
+259 VLFTDGEPGTYGG
-269 SDWKG
+269 WKG
-274 TDEGYDVAQQSV
+274 KNEGYDVAQQSV
-286 HWSTILKHAKG
+286 HWSVILKHAKG
-297 DTFNLQ
+297 DTVNMQ
-303 ANVEG
+303 TNVED
-308 QDFYGQRF
+308 QNFFGQRF
-316 KEHWWDIQDK
+316 QEWLWSTK

-346 WTGCGSTVYSVGLAL
+346 WTGCGSTVYCVGLGLKA
-361 PDDQN
+361 
-366 KKTGSE
+366 SE
-372 GCKINEYLYRVSSHR
+372 GKDSDGCKVNEYMYRVSSHR
-387 PDGSHVTKATVNT
+387 PDGSHVDNNRVNEWEQGSDSWT
-400 NNPEEVKNP
+400 GLYT
-409 DDWGKRYFDDR
+409 DTR
-420 TRNQPNGYY
+420 TRNHENGYY
-429 LTTSNA
+429 LTTDNA
-435 DQLKDIFTKIAQ
+435 AELQRIFTQIAQ

-478 GDTITSNGKTGTVR
+478 GDTITSDGKTGTVR

-564 PQPEVNVPIKLDAQN
+564 PQPEVNVPIKMGAFEAQ
-579 ATKNIYYGNP
+579 TRNIYYGNA
-589 APTLADLTQTADLA
+589 APTLPELSTATPLEAWQTR
-603 GWQKEYVNI
+603 YV
-612 NYTVD
+612 
-617 KNTISNTDDGTYRVT
+617 TITRTSNTDVSNTTDGEYAVT
-632 MTVSPKHDGAN
+632 VTVTPEAAKETSAGAP
-643 ADGAVQTAQTK
+643 AIAQTT
-654 TVMSTVN
+654 TVNSIVN
-661 VYKPEITFKDSSID
+661 VYKPEITFNDSRINYGETAD
-675 YNTTPNYATDN
+675 YSSNGGT
-686 LGEVVWKHKGTAADP
+686 VVWKHEGTAAESASMTGTAPALTYAYDP
-701 AKMTGE
+701 AAAAFTK
-707 EPTLTYT
+707 
-714 YDPEEKA
+714 
-721 LTEDTYV
+721 DTYV
-728 NVTVLA
+728 KVTVSA
-734 NDKTLP
+734 NGETLP
-740 ADVVTFVH
+740 AGVVTFKH
-748 TADNDFPGCSF
+748 SDCDFPGCSSSF
-759 NPAHGQFIV
+759 DPAQGQFIV
-768 HIKVFDLT
+768 HINVFDLT
-776 IVKAAAADSKPIDP
+776 IQKIAKAGTTIDP
-790 NQTFVFRVKGNNN
+790 NQTFVFKVKNN
-803 DVDMQVVITGASK
+803 DNGKTMEIVITGAGQKTVKS
-816 QVIKNL
+816 L
-822 PVGEYTITEDTNWS
+822 PMGSYTITEDTGWS
-836 WKYTPVDKDGAVVPS
+836 WQYRPTADA
-851 QTIAATGATTVTFE
+851 QTITVSETSKTVTFE
-865 NENNGTNWLTSFAE
+865 NEKTPTNWLTSIAD
-879 VINKWITKGD
+879 VINTWISGSAAQ
-889 KTTITPEKIWPKN
+889 KN